1 MKRKIP
7 LPSEHACSGCRQAND
22 LIEWVAQAN
31 NGPASTPKALVKVLP
46 SILESALGHL
56 MADFDYEAEIDSHR
70 AVAARLV
77 AICTDQLIRARP
89 PATLRDKVLHSVH
102 RKPAKKK

>member
-7 LPSEHACSGCRQAND
+7 LPSDHACPNCRQANA

-31 NGPASTPKALVKVLP
+31 NGPSTSPKDLARVLP
-46 SILESALGHL
+46 PILESALGHL

-70 AVAARLV
+70 AIAARLV
-77 AICTDQLIRARP
+77 AICTDQMIRACP
-89 PATLRDKVLHSVH
+89 PATLRDKVLRSVR
-102 RKPAKKK
+102 RKPAKKM